1 MIKFIIVIVVVVF
14 GRWLEMLERE
24 NSYIFGCVSLLLAIT
39 FTSFDHVRFE
49 RTPTVIEKN
58 LSSVL
63 VINSGGEIPNRASGS
78 VILQTGSGKS
88 KKFNIVFHRR
98 LEKYF
103 PDWKERM
110 DYQKKQEEFY
120 KSAIKRKKEI
130 KRIRLLDNKNFYTKE
145 ELDAM
150 DYFNGNGFYQEKQDP
165 KQKPNIFD
173 IRQTFLLKMHNP
185 ILRNNFLNSLN
196 SRSR

>member
-88 KKFNIVFHRR
+88 KKFNIKDLRR
-98 LEKYF
+98 FLT
-103 PDWKERM
+103 
-110 DYQKKQEEFY
+110 
-120 KSAIKRKKEI
+120 EI
-130 KRIRLLDNKNFYTKE
+130 KKTCKIEATSVWPSVHPLFQKRE
-145 ELDAM
+145 
-150 DYFNGNGFYQEKQDP
+150 QEKQHRP
-165 KQKPNIFD
+165 
-173 IRQTFLLKMHNP
+173 
-185 ILRNNFLNSLN
+185 
-196 SRSR
+196 

>member
-1 MIKFIIVIVVVVF
+1 MIKLLILIVVIFF
-14 GRWLEMLERE
+14 GRWLEMLKRE
-24 NSYIFGCVSLLLAIT
+24 NSYIFGCVGLLLAII
-39 FTSFDHVRFE
+39 DHVRFE
-49 RTPTVIEKN
+49 RTPTVIDKN
-58 LSSVL
+58 IASVL
-63 VINSGGEIPNRASGS
+63 VINSGGERPTRASDS
-78 VILQTGSGKS
+78 VVLQTGSGKS

-120 KSAIKRKKEI
+120 KSAMKRKKEI
-130 KRIRLLDNKNFYTKE
+130 KRLRLLDNKDYYTKE

-150 DYFNGNGFYQEKQDP
+150 DYFNGTGFYQKEQDP

-173 IRQTFLLKMHNP
+173 TRQTFLLKMHNP
-185 ILRNNFLNSLN
+185 ILRNTFLNSLN